1 MTTFVGGA
9 TALGFCTGAV
19 FGIVILGL
27 LFVAQLGMASPDT
40 IEFPIRLGFISGL
53 ALVMLGGEYALY
65 GVGYGIVGGIIG
77 GVAGGLAGIAIVG
90 MFK

>member
-1 MTTFVGGA
+1 MTTFVVG
-9 TALGFCTGAV
+9 TTVLGFSAGAA

-27 LFVAQLGMASPDT
+27 GFIAQLGVTSLDA
-40 IEFPIRLGFISGL
+40 IESPIRLGFISGL

-77 GVAGGLAGIAIVG
+77 GVAGGLAGTAIVG